1 MADQPDRLDWTG
13 SEPLRLDYGQLK
25 NAAVNLACQ
34 LLDRGI
40 EADDALIVQLP
51 NITELVVV
59 YYAASAIGAI
69 LSPVPV
75 QYGRLFAG
83 QSTFTACQQC
93 TGRHADRRTRIFVR
107 VCGGRGSRI
116 PVHRS

>member
-1 MADQPDRLDWTG
+1 MITSPAERIAEFTRQGWWGDATLHGLLWKNSAAYPERLAVADQPDRLDWTG

-40 EADDALIVQLP
+40 TKDDALIVQLP

-59 YYAASAIGAI
+59 YYAASAIGA
-69 LSPVPV
+69 
-75 QYGRLFAG
+75 
-83 QSTFTACQQC
+83 T
-93 TGRHADRRTRIFVR
+93 
-107 VCGGRGSRI
+107 
-116 PVHRS
+116 